1 MGYYITQGSTK
12 FSMRQENIPE
22 AFEALKRRA
31 SGNHPSWTEVI
42 FAKNF
47 DDASAEYD
55 FEFDYDEKGNII
67 DITFIGEKAG
77 TEDEFFTTIAPY
89 VEAGSYV
96 EFSGEQAEHW
106 QYRFYGTKC
115 IEEDTDITYASDTDE
130 DGLSHDEALIMAV
143 MQMDTVID
151 VNHLDVFRDLDTSE
165 LAEMFSVI
173 RNNFFTYNLNENYYY
188 TDYVDIVLVKFGKLM
203 ETGDAWIPE
212 LQEIIKNL
220 KEN

>member
-1 MGYYITQGSTK
+1 MGYYISQGSTK
-12 FSMRQENIPE
+12 FSMRQENIPK
-22 AFEALKRRA
+22 AFEALKRRT
-31 SGNHPSWTEVI
+31 SGTHPSWTEVI
-42 FAKNF
+42 LAKNF

-67 DITFIGEKAG
+67 DITFTGEKAG
-77 TEDEFFTTIAPY
+77 VEDEFFTTIAPY

-96 EFSGEQAEHW
+96 EFSGEDAEHW
-106 QYRFYGTKC
+106 RYRFYGTKC
-115 IEEDTDITYASDTDE
+115 IEEDADITYASDADE
-130 DGLSHDEALIMAV
+130 DGLSHDEALIIAV

-151 VNHLDVFRDLDTSE
+151 VNHLDVFRDLDASE

-212 LQEIIKNL
+212 LQGIIKNL
-220 KEN
+220 KED